1 MPNTNTNQRTT
12 AHGTRLPR
20 LAAIAAKADS
30 HTSEAA
36 RTGWYGGCRESTRS
50 MPSSA
55 RLAVGIGW
63 AANKLGA
70 FELKTDGQLG
80 AILGHLTV
88 GIECHVEL
96 GDFCDSQ
103 VSKRF

>member
-20 LAAIAAKADS
+20 LAAIAANADS
-30 HTSEAA
+30 LLYEAA
-36 RTGWYGGCRESTRS
+36 RTDWHGGCRESTRS
-50 MPSSA
+50 VPSSA

-70 FELKTDGQLG
+70 FELKAD
-80 AILGHLTV
+80 V
-88 GIECHVEL
+88 
-96 GDFCDSQ
+96 
-103 VSKRF
+103 

>member
-30 HTSEAA
+30 HTSKAA
-36 RTGWYGGCRESTRS
+36 RTGWHDGCRESTRS
-50 MPSSA
+50 VPSSA
-55 RLAVGIGW
+55 RLAVRIGW

-70 FELKTDGQLG
+70 FELKADG
-80 AILGHLTV
+80 
-88 GIECHVEL
+88 
-96 GDFCDSQ
+96 
-103 VSKRF
+103 